1 MVVLAE
7 ETEKSPL
14 ITLDGD
20 VLSISGRSYMSDAV
34 DYYKR
39 ILNCIEDIKTAS
51 LKVVVAM
58 EYFNTSSSKCLLE
71 IFKLVRRKAEDG
83 QKASIVWKYTS
94 KSPEMQET
102 GEDYRDLLG
111 GIPFEIIKED

>member
-1 MVVLAE
+1 MVVIAE
-7 ETEKSPL
+7 ESEKSPL

-20 VLSISGRSYMSDAV
+20 VLSISGRSYMNDAV
-34 DYYKR
+34 DYYRR
-39 ILNCIEDIKTAS
+39 ILNIITDIQTVS
-51 LKVVVAM
+51 LQVVVAM

-71 IFKLVRRKAEDG
+71 LFKLVRKKAEAG
-83 QKASIVWKYTS
+83 QKASIVWKYSS

-111 GIPFEIIKED
+111 GIPFDIVQED